1 MIPLPVPLLSI
12 LTKGNAETLLQFHQ
26 PVTPYPTGNSGKPLQ
41 CTPKDTKRS
50 PAVLGAFQDGKQ
62 TRYIDVMFTRRRG
75 NGKLNRLHMY
85 GCVP

>member
-1 MIPLPVPLLSI
+1 MQR
-12 LTKGNAETLLQFHQ
+12 QFHQ

-85 GCVP
+85 GCVPLGRSELYRQEDLYH